1 VAETLSARLGTP
13 WAELD
18 DLAGRGA
25 TLQETV
31 LASLLGVWSS
41 RTAPEVY
48 ADVKTGKSG
57 WSRLLAA
64 ANRIPKQMEVEVPKA
79 LRPAN

>member
-1 VAETLSARLGTP
+1 
-13 WAELD
+13 LD

-31 LASLLGVWSS
+31 LASLIGFWSS
-41 RTAPEVY
+41 RAAPAVYSEVK
-48 ADVKTGKSG
+48 DGKSG

-64 ANRIPKQMEVEVPKA
+64 TDKTPRQMETEVPKA
-79 LRPAN
+79 LRPARQ

>member
-1 VAETLSARLGTP
+1 M
-13 WAELD
+13 
-18 DLAGRGA
+18 AGRGA

-31 LASLLGVWSS
+31 LASLIGAWLS

-64 ANRIPKQMEVEVPKA
+64 VNKIPKQMEVEVPKA
-79 LRPAN
+79 LRPEGR